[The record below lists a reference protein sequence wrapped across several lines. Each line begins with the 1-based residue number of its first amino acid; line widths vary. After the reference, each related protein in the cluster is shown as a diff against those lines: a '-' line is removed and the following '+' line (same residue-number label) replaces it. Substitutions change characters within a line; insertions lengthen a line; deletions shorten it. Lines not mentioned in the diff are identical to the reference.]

1 MKKVSKAVMIILM
14 LIYAIFNVK
23 YIIEANFKIECFG
36 ASMILQNITNHSL
49 SKINLIA
56 FLIFVGG
63 LIVTYLILIAKESK
77 EEDKK
82 ETSKLFIFIAI
93 VSVLA
98 GIILPNNSSDVYYYI
113 ASGRADSIYGYDM
126 YDVNFLEIQDK
137 LKEDEVVSNSPAWNQ
152 KFIYGI
158 VFSAIC
164 KFVGSIPV
172 ENTLVLLYAFKILNI
187 IAHIINCYLI
197 YKITKN
203 NKMVLIYG
211 LNPLIIFEGII
222 NCHNDIYMVTFVL
235 LALYLKK
242 KNKIDLAVISIVL
255 ATLIKY
261 IPVVLLPYIIWDKN
275 NIKKMILYVVE
286 FLALFFGINLLFLG
300 DVSKILSV
308 LDQTAK
314 YANSLYLVLILLRTR
329 LNVGKIALAGKALF
343 CLIYFI
349 KVVLKIKKETNV
361 RTYIELLLW
370 FFLLVITN
378 FRCWYFI
385 LLFGLLPDMKSKD
398 AYLTIATTIIV
409 EFANYVIYYLGEGY
423 IYGWIY
429 FAMCVIPIVIYLL
442 AEKAVE
448 VYKEKK
454 QLTT

>member
-203 NKMVLIYG
+203 NKMVLIY
-211 LNPLIIFEGII
+211 
-222 NCHNDIYMVTFVL
+222 
-235 LALYLKK
+235 
-242 KNKIDLAVISIVL
+242 
-255 ATLIKY
+255 
-261 IPVVLLPYIIWDKN
+261 
-275 NIKKMILYVVE
+275 
-286 FLALFFGINLLFLG
+286 
-300 DVSKILSV
+300 
-308 LDQTAK
+308 
-314 YANSLYLVLILLRTR
+314 
-329 LNVGKIALAGKALF
+329 
-343 CLIYFI
+343 
-349 KVVLKIKKETNV
+349 
-361 RTYIELLLW
+361 
-370 FFLLVITN
+370 
-378 FRCWYFI
+378 
-385 LLFGLLPDMKSKD
+385 
-398 AYLTIATTIIV
+398 
-409 EFANYVIYYLGEGY
+409 
-423 IYGWIY
+423 
-429 FAMCVIPIVIYLL
+429 
-442 AEKAVE
+442 
-448 VYKEKK
+448 
-454 QLTT
+454 

>member
-137 LKEDEVVSNSPAWNQ
+137 LKEDEVVSNSPGWNQ

-222 NCHNDIYMVTFVL
+222 NCHNDIYMVLFVL
-235 LALYLKK
+235 LALYFKK
-242 KNKIDLAVISIVL
+242 ENKIDSAVISIVL

-454 QLTT
+454 QITT

>member
-454 QLTT
+454 QITT